1 MKYTDLDI
9 ERQAG
14 MELERTLHDPRGK
27 FDLSDGAFHVA
38 RPSLHSADESLH
50 KNQRQRLGQL
60 GEGGFGLFALFS
72 GKGGIN
78 QMNSKKR
85 GNAGPTRGCASPSG
99 EMERGKAGPSAPK

>member
-1 MKYTDLDI
+1 
-9 ERQAG
+9 

-78 QMNSKKR
+78 QMNSKK
-85 GNAGPTRGCASPSG
+85 T
-99 EMERGKAGPSAPK
+99 GKRRPNDGMCFPVG